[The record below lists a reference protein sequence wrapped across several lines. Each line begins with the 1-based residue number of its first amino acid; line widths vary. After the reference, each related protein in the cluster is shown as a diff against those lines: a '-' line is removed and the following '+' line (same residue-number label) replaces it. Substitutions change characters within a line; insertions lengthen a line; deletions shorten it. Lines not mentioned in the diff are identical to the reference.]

1 MEMIMD
7 AFFIIIGL
15 AICVLL
21 FGIFQNTK
29 KEDELDDMMT
39 NAMILNKLDQLIE
52 LSKRNK
58 NL

>member
-1 MEMIMD
+1 MD
-7 AFFIIIGL
+7 VFFIIIGL